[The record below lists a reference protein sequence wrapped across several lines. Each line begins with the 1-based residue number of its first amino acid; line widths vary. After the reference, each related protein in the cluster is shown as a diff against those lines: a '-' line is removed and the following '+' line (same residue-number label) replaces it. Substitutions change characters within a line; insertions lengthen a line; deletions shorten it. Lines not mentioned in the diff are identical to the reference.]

1 MLPRAAAQEEEKGVG
16 LGSKGKNFN
25 IFQDI
30 KQMLLRIG
38 KGMVK
43 EWEKKRLKKAT
54 DTQGT
59 PFNTL

>member
-1 MLPRAAAQEEEKGVG
+1 
-16 LGSKGKNFN
+16 
-25 IFQDI
+25 
-30 KQMLLRIG
+30 MLLRTG
-38 KGMVK
+38 EGMVK